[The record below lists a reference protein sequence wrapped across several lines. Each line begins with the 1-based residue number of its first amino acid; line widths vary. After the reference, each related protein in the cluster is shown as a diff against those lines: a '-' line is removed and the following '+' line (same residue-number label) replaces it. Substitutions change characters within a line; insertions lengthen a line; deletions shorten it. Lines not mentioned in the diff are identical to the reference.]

1 MRKMI
6 HPGRAGVL
14 AFFIAVAVLLT
25 APVAD
30 AAKVQIP
37 EGTAVKVS
45 FPSTIKISSSELGE
59 GIPILFNLA
68 EPIEI
73 GGKVIVEKGATG
85 TAVVKE
91 VKKAG
96 KGGKP
101 GKIVLEFVDLA
112 PKGTFLTLDGENVKL
127 KGVITAEGKGKK
139 TLSYLFIFGLF
150 IKGGQGEIPTD
161 KIYTATVAES
171 VILEEK

>member
-1 MRKMI
+1 MKKMI
-6 HPGRAGVL
+6 DPRRAGFLVV
-14 AFFIAVAVLLT
+14 FVAAALILS
-25 APVAD
+25 APIAD

-37 EGTAVKVS
+37 EGTAIKVS
-45 FPSTIKISSSELGE
+45 FPSTIKIASGAVDE
-59 GIPILFNLA
+59 GIPLLFNLA

-85 TAVVKE
+85 TVTVKE
-91 VKKAG
+91 SKKAG

-101 GKIVLEFVDLA
+101 GKITLEFVDLT
-112 PKGTFLTLDGENVKL
+112 PKGSYQTLDEGNIKL

-139 TLSYLFIFGLF
+139 ILSYLFIFGLF
-150 IKGGQGEIPTD
+150 IKGGQGEVPTD

-171 VILEEK
+171 IILEEK